1 MIDQNSIESRDGLS
15 TKWIENLAIEEIN
28 MDETGIINLDSH
40 LDPRLFLEEASV
52 DLMNDIRERFEVYVE
67 KFNEYRGVESQ
78 ATIKIF
84 KISNTINDFML
95 FRNSL
100 RLIFS
105 RRSDDVIQVRFMANG
120 KDLYSARSRKNES
133 TFSNDVHE
141 IKAHIGPFNNISWLF
156 QGEKIELDPLVR
168 HYLSEFIKNS
178 AQ

>member
-1 MIDQNSIESRDGLS
+1 MIDHGTRESTELVS

-28 MDETGIINLDSH
+28 MDETGIIDLDSH

-52 DLMNDIRERFEVYVE
+52 ELMNDIRERFEIYVE
-67 KFNEYRGVESQ
+67 KFNEFRGLESH

-105 RRSDDVIQVRFMANG
+105 RRTDDVIQIRFMASG
-120 KDLYSARSRKNES
+120 KDLYRARAGKGES
-133 TFSNDVHE
+133 TFSENIHE

-156 QGEKIELDPLVR
+156 NGEKIELDPLVR

>member
-67 KFNEYRGVESQ
+67 KFNEYRGVESH

-105 RRSDDVIQVRFMANG
+105 RRSDDVIQIRFMANG
-120 KDLYSARSRKNES
+120 KDLYSARSRKSES
-133 TFSNDVHE
+133 TFSDNIHE

-156 QGEKIELDPLVR
+156 HGEKIELDPLVR